1 MLGGCFGAAGTGGAP
16 SAGFEQ
22 EQLHPVEF
30 PGSMRHMPADTAT
43 DEDSPSKPRSTAYKE
58 FLADRED
65 LLRHKWL
72 MSERAG
78 RDVGLEAALLDWVD
92 HFRSPMRK
100 QRK

>member
-1 MLGGCFGAAGTGGAP
+1 
-16 SAGFEQ
+16 
-22 EQLHPVEF
+22 
-30 PGSMRHMPADTAT
+30 MPAESAT
-43 DEDSPSKPRSTAYKE
+43 EEESAPRRSTAYRE

-92 HFRSPMRK
+92 HHRSTMRK
-100 QRK
+100 QRPK